1 MRTTDLA
8 ASASH
13 LTIVEAMGA
22 NSLHSSASRPAEVRA
37 TAALALLGAWTIVVP
52 YLATAL
58 GLEVKVSS
66 LVEVVDHVV
75 PGVLVAAAGFYLTML
90 ARRRSLAGAT
100 SALLAGGVCFL
111 AGFWVLSTHV
121 PLLAD
126 AARSASVSWAAALWH
141 SSTAVPVVALALW
154 CVLRSSSAAD
164 PAR

>member
-1 MRTTDLA
+1 MNNTVD
-8 ASASH
+8 

-22 NSLHSSASRPAEVRA
+22 NSLHSPASRPAEVRG

-75 PGVLVAAAGFYLTML
+75 PGALVAVAGVYLTML
-90 ARRRSLAGAT
+90 ARRRSLAGAQ

-126 AARSASVSWAAALWH
+126 ASRSRVSWGAAIWH
-141 SSTAVPVVALALW
+141 FSTALPVLVLALW
-154 CVLRSSSAAD
+154 CVFRSSSAD
-164 PAR
+164 PDDR